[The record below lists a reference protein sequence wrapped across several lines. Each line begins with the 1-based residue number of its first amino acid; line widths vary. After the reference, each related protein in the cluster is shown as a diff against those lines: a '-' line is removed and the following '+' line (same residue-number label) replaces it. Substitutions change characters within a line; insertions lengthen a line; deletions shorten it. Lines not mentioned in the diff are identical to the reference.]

1 VPQLKLTA
9 KQRAFIDH
17 YVVTKNATRSA
28 ILAGYSK
35 KTADTIGKENLRKP
49 QIKKEI
55 ETRLAQTAE
64 RVKVTGDQVLN
75 ELRAIGM
82 FRLSDVVS
90 VEKDVNESG
99 NPTKYANIKETDE
112 WTDDAH
118 RAIESVKIN
127 AKGEIEVKA
136 HSKVAALKQ
145 LGDSLG
151 LFKDFD
157 TLVAGLM
164 QYGVVTWLED
174 KKGFQFRFPES

>member
-1 VPQLKLTA
+1 MAEPKLTA

-35 KTADTIGKENLRKP
+35 NTAHVIGLENLRKP
-49 QIKKEI
+49 LIKQEL
-55 ETRLAQTAE
+55 ETRLAETAE
-64 RVKVTGDQVLN
+64 RIKVTGDQVLN

-82 FRLSDVVS
+82 FCMSDVVS
-90 VEKDVNESG
+90 VEKGIDANG
-99 NPTKYANIKETDE
+99 NPFQTANIKETDK
-112 WTDDAH
+112 WTDNAH

-127 AKGEIEVKA
+127 SKGEIEIKA

-164 QYGVVTWLED
+164 QFGIVTWLED
-174 KKGFQFRFPES
+174 KKGFQFRFPE